1 MSKVFTYKIITWFVT
16 SFGIGLTQIWF
27 SLGNSFLD
35 ADEHADFYSY
45 FLNGAFLFFCSGLVA
60 TSAYDLFSVTE
71 NTDDKYKF
79 FLKNIIAPGA
89 IIMLITF
96 TYVTVSKTPKVN
108 ENNNIVLQVI
118 VILLSL
124 AYAIQA
130 KITQNT
136 IEDNTI
142 VYDE

>member
-35 ADEHADFYSY
+35 TKNQTDFYSY

-60 TSAYDLFSVTE
+60 TRAYDLFSVTE

-89 IIMLITF
+89 IIILITF
-96 TYVTVSKTPKVN
+96 TYVTVSNTPTVDK
-108 ENNNIVLQVI
+108 NNNIVLQVI

-136 IEDNTI
+136 IEETPLD
-142 VYDE
+142 YDE